1 MKTFQQNLLI
11 ALALGLCALC
21 AWQWY
26 AQTVQRNQLESLTQT
41 MQQREA
47 AIQSHTNSIRTMDR
61 QINQMDARIS
71 ELKAIVKMNEQTIL
85 AQKREINNLAAGNSV
100 LTNEVAQYKKAQAE
114 VEAKLKEA
122 YEGVKKQNEAIKE
135 LVSQRDEFVKKYND
149 SVKDRNN
156 VVARYNE
163 LVGQVQKTQNAG
175 K

>member
-1 MKTFQQNLLI
+1 M

-21 AWQWY
+21 AYQWY
-26 AQTVQRNQLESLTQT
+26 AQTLQRNQMEGLARML
-41 MQQREA
+41 QQSEA

-61 QINQMDARIS
+61 QVNQMDARIS
-71 ELKAIVKMNEQTIL
+71 ELKAIVKTNEQTIL
-85 AQKREINNLAAGNSV
+85 AQKRELNNLAAGNSV
-100 LTNEVAQYKKAQAE
+100 LTNEVTQYKKAQTE

-149 SVKDRNN
+149 SVKDRNE
-156 VVARYNE
+156 VVTKYNE
-163 LVGQVQKTQNAG
+163 LVGQEQKAQSAG